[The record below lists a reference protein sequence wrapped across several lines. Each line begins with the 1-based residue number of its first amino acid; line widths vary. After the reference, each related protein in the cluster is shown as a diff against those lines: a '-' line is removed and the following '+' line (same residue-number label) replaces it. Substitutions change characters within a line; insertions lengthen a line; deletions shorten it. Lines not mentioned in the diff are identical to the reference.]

1 MGETARL
8 NGPLAGQFGLNDWLK
23 QRNNAATPEEIGK
36 AILPVQEMRDFQRR
50 YVFSSGA
57 QALVLGE
64 RIFELRFVV
73 PECEWWTPLAMQY
86 ENADDV
92 DHVVECSITV
102 DEPSSDFRLVRTNV
116 FREEKK
122 LIFGA
127 LEDGSLGSASN
138 INYQG
143 PSPIVLEPGDEFVFG
158 DLVNVNDVAGVT
170 QKWTFVY
177 ELVPQPST
185 QRTAGV
191 DGLVTVK

>member
-1 MGETARL
+1 MGEIARL

-23 QRNNAATPEEIGK
+23 QRNNSATPEDIIK

-50 YVFSSGA
+50 YVFSSA
-57 QALVLGE
+57 EKALAVGE
-64 RIFELRFVV
+64 RISQLSFIV
-73 PECEWWTPLAMQY
+73 PECEWWMPLAMQY

-102 DEPSSDFRLVRTNV
+102 DEAASDFRLIRTNV
-116 FREEKK
+116 FRLDKK

-127 LEDGSLGSASN
+127 RQDGSLGSASN
-138 INYQG
+138 VNYQG
-143 PSPIVLEPGDEFVFG
+143 PSPIVLEPGDEFIFQ
-158 DLVNVNDVAGVT
+158 DLVNVNDAGGVT

-185 QRTAGV
+185 TRTAGV